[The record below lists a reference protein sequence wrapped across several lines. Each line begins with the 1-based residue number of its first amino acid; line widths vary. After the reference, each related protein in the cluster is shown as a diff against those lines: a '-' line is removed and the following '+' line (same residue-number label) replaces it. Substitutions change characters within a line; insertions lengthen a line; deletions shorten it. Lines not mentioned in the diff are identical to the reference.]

1 MPLILLLLLLALV
14 SESFATTWYS
24 AAIHEKLKENTP
36 TKLPIALAIVKA
48 LVIALGIFIGN
59 VSSSALPWIY
69 IVIAYVLMF
78 IIGLKIIIEN
88 MRFSPEERIVLVDS
102 NRTLMILSLAGSFN
116 SFFVALSLGLIGTSV
131 LLPMLFTFIVTLI
144 AAYTSLFFGK
154 SFGLRPFLR
163 ITVMVGGAL
172 IAGVALRFFIT
183 YIIN

>member
-1 MPLILLLLLLALV
+1 VPLILLLLLLALV

-24 AAIHEKLKENTP
+24 AAIHAKLKENTP
-36 TKLPIALAIVKA
+36 IKLPIALAIVKA

-102 NRTLMILSLAGSFN
+102 NRTLMLLSLAGSFN
-116 SFFVALSLGLIGTSV
+116 SFFVALSMGLIGTNV
-131 LLPMLFTFIVTLI
+131 LIPSLFTFIVTLI
-144 AAYTSLFFGK
+144 AAYASLYLGK